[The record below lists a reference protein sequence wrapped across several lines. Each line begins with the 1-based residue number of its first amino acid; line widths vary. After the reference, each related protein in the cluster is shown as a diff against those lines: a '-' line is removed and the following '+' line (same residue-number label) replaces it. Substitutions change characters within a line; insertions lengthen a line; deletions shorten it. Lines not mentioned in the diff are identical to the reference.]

1 MHFIE
6 TTQNNVMLC
15 YIIYS
20 NLWSGCGGVVKGAVL
35 KAKEIGAA
43 VCQWGEFESD
53 RWKKKKLT
61 AQRSNSSTVCR
72 WKNKNLTALKSNSNT
87 FWFNFQTYSVSSDIY
102 IYIYNVY
109 NVCRWYIYT

>member
-1 MHFIE
+1 MGTLEYSCVTSNTGGFFCFNSTVSYTCLLLTQSIHFIE

-43 VCQWGEFESD
+43 VYEWCKFESD

-61 AQRSNSSTVCR
+61 AQRSNSSTV
-72 WKNKNLTALKSNSNT
+72 
-87 FWFNFQTYSVSSDIY
+87 WFNYV
-102 IYIYNVY
+102 
-109 NVCRWYIYT
+109 